1 MFEGS
6 LHSQMLHALFDRS
19 SFIASRPFQNKTL
32 IGKTIINQKLN
43 EVKKPG
49 VSHTYVQHV

>member
-6 LHSQMLHALFDRS
+6 DSQMLHALFDRS
-19 SFIASRPFQNKTL
+19 GFIASRPFQNKTL

-43 EVKKPG
+43 EVKKETG
-49 VSHTYVQHV
+49 CFTY